1 MSDSESGD
9 IECDDGHGKRKIV
22 GRYNGKKEWFVC
34 T

>member
-9 IECDDGHGKRKIV
+9 IEYDDGRGKRKIV
-22 GRYNGKKEWFVC
+22 GRYKKEWLVC